1 MDAVPA
7 IDSTEHWRS
16 VLIYTAR
23 AANNNEVF
31 RDILRL
37 YVPEGSAIADLTWG
51 RGNFWVGIDRS
62 KYKLVRLDKYAPCD
76 VKADFR
82 AVPLADE
89 SQDAVVFD
97 PPYVTRMGFKRRS
110 KQNPNGSNQKFAFG
124 LDASGPKNEREIDE
138 LYAAGTAEARRILKR
153 GGILILKTMDTQK
166 RRHVELANLTG
177 FKLIDLFVV
186 VTKGKPPSKP
196 YAQKH
201 ARKNHSYFMVFRK
214 LRKPENW
221 KKAAQKLASV
231 YIQ

>member
-1 MDAVPA
+1 M
-7 IDSTEHWRS
+7 
-16 VLIYTAR
+16 IYTAR

-31 RDILRL
+31 LDILRL
-37 YVPEGSAIADLTWG
+37 YVTEGSAIADLTWG

-89 SQDAVVFD
+89 SQDAVAFD
-97 PPYVTRMGFKRRS
+97 PPYVTHMGFKKRS
-110 KQNPNGSNQKFAFG
+110 KENPNGSNQKSAFG
-124 LDASGPKNEREIDE
+124 LDENGPKNEREIDA

-153 GGILILKTMDTQK
+153 GGILILKTMDTQ
-166 RRHVELANLTG
+166 RWRHIELANLPG
-177 FKLIDLFVV
+177 FKLIDLLVV

-214 LRKPENW
+214 LRKPARVSR
-221 KKAAQKLASV
+221 KKA
-231 YIQ
+231 

>member
-1 MDAVPA
+1 V
-7 IDSTEHWRS
+7 
-16 VLIYTAR
+16 IYTAR
-23 AANNNEVF
+23 AENNKGFF

-51 RGNFWVGIDRS
+51 RGNFWVGIDQSR
-62 KYKLVRLDKYAPCD
+62 YKLIRLDKYTPCD

-153 GGILILKTMDTQK
+153 GGGILILKTMDTQRW
-166 RRHVELANLTG
+166 RRVELANLPG
-177 FKLIDLFVV
+177 FKLIDLLVV
-186 VTKGKPPSKP
+186 VTQGKPPRTR
-196 YAQKH
+196 YVQKH

-214 LRKPENW
+214 LRKPARVSE
-221 KKAAQKLASV
+221 KKA
-231 YIQ
+231 